1 MPPNRL
7 FFCSSVLMDAAMYNL
22 CTNKALISFYS
33 FFSLYMCFLFILKK
47 ILNCVICVQV
57 KKLPPLSVL
66 KHVVIQKF
74 SKPEG
79 QVACLWMLKAGWPA
93 RASKKKIDLEK
104 ARPKNRKSK
113 DQGKTPR
120 YFFRRFTFNCVP
132 LCSDLCK
139 WDLCFACTRHGQMR
153 RKGVWGKQSLL
164 TSIVKYCA
172 RS

>member
-66 KHVVIQKF
+66 NLGFWKHVVIQKF

-79 QVACLWMLKAGWPA
+79 QVACL
-93 RASKKKIDLEK
+93 
-104 ARPKNRKSK
+104 
-113 DQGKTPR
+113 
-120 YFFRRFTFNCVP
+120 
-132 LCSDLCK
+132 
-139 WDLCFACTRHGQMR
+139 
-153 RKGVWGKQSLL
+153 
-164 TSIVKYCA
+164 
-172 RS
+172 